1 MVKVLFI
8 CHGNICRSP
17 MAEYLLKEMV
27 RQQGLAAQ
35 FQIASAATSREE
47 IGNDVYPPARAELRA
62 HGVPVG
68 HRAAVQVT
76 PRDYDDYDWLL
87 TMDENNARNL
97 RRILPHDPDG
107 KIRALLSFAGL
118 QRGIAD
124 PWYTGDFGTTYDDLV
139 LGCTAFLDA
148 LRRRGD
154 FAGAGSAVHAVNDPA
169 VAVAAFR
176 KRLSLR
182 FARAFAAAV
191 VFRRNG
197 TELKRRE
204 LRDFFGCFWSR
215 HGSLRQ

>member
-1 MVKVLFI
+1 MIKILFI

-17 MAEYLLKEMV
+17 MAEYLLRDMV
-27 RQQGLAAQ
+27 RRQGLA
-35 FQIASAATSREE
+35 
-47 IGNDVYPPARAELRA
+47 DVYPPARAELRA
-62 HGVPVG
+62 HGIPVG

-107 KIRALLSFAGL
+107 KIRPLLSFAGL

-124 PWYTGDFGTTYDDLV
+124 PWYTDDFGTTYDDLV

-154 FAGAGSAVHAVNDPA
+154 IE
-169 VAVAAFR
+169 
-176 KRLSLR
+176 K
-182 FARAFAAAV
+182 
-191 VFRRNG
+191 
-197 TELKRRE
+197 E
-204 LRDFFGCFWSR
+204 
-215 HGSLRQ
+215 

>member
-154 FAGAGSAVHAVNDPA
+154 I
-169 VAVAAFR
+169 
-176 KRLSLR
+176 
-182 FARAFAAAV
+182 
-191 VFRRNG
+191 
-197 TELKRRE
+197 
-204 LRDFFGCFWSR
+204 
-215 HGSLRQ
+215 